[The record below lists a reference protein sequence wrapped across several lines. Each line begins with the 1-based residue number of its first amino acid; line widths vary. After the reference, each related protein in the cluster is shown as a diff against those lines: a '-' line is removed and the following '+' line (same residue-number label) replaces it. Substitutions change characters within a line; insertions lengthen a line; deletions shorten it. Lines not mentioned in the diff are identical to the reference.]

1 MGTVVNNPLVS
12 IITPIYNGEQ
22 FVNSCIQSVL
32 DQTHRG
38 PLELCIFNDGSTDSS
53 MQNVNSFSEKLKS
66 RNISLSISSL
76 FNTPKGCGFAKN
88 RCAEQC
94 KGEYLCFLDI
104 DDVMH
109 PDRIKDQL
117 TAALSLPPLT
127 LIGSQVIREPEGATV
142 RYTRWINTISSSQ
155 LYTQIYTSH
164 GPTIVMPTWFCHKSV
179 FNLVGGFSEG
189 GKGVPE
195 DYIFFLRFLELKGNL
210 HRVDRPLL
218 TYRHH
223 SGATTFSISEATL
236 WDLRIKEL
244 QKNVLCKWP
253 QFTIWNA
260 GKQGRRFYR
269 DLSRE
274 NKEKVHCFCDVDT
287 KKISKGVY
295 IYELSMEQKKPRIPI
310 VHFKDASKPFVIC
323 VKLDLT
329 DGVFEMNL
337 KSLNLVEGIDYV
349 HFS

>member
-76 FNTPKGCGFAKN
+76 FNTPK
-88 RCAEQC
+88 
-94 KGEYLCFLDI
+94 DI